1 MEEVDLDIQLD
12 YKPRDVFEDF
22 HNREQRWA
30 VIVAHRRCG
39 KTVACINDLIYRALI
54 ENKEN
59 GRYFYLSPYLAQSKS
74 IAWDYLVRYSQPV
87 LAKSNQ
93 SELWVELI
101 NGSRIRLFG
110 ADNENALRGN
120 YCDGIVLDEYADIR
134 PRVWGEI
141 IRPLLADRN
150 GMNGH
155 KTWAVFIGTPKGHNA
170 FYDVYHNAT
179 QDSDW
184 YVKVL
189 RASKTGLLEQSELD
203 DAAKMMTQ
211 DQYLQEFECDFESAI
226 LGAYYGKEMRQL
238 TDQDKITK
246 VELDPMFPLFSAW
259 DLGYS
264 DDTSIISYQVVHGE
278 IRIIDYHSSNG
289 QSIPFYTG
297 LIKQREIDWGM
308 KYTTHYLPHDARAK
322 TLASGGKSI
331 IEQLSDKI
339 PLKCLKI
346 VPSLSLQDGIQ
357 AARMALLRCWFDA
370 ERSEGL
376 IECLRQYQR
385 EWDEDKKI
393 FRDKPRHDWTSH
405 GADAFRMLSIAWK
418 EEAKLPSKDDSIKGL
433 FIGKTDVSLNDL
445 WKDTKVKTAGRI

>member
-1 MEEVDLDIQLD
+1 MEEVLNLELD
-12 YKPRDVFEDF
+12 YQPRDVFLDF
-22 HNREQRWA
+22 HEREQRWA

-39 KTVACINDLIYRALI
+39 KTVACINDLIYRALT

-59 GRYFYLSPYLAQSKS
+59 GRYFYLAPYLSQSKS
-74 IAWDYLVRYSQPV
+74 IAWDYLVRFAQPV
-87 LAKSNQ
+87 LAKANQ

-134 PRVWGEI
+134 PSVWGQI

-150 GMNGH
+150 GMNGY

-170 FYDVYHNAT
+170 FYDVYNNASK
-179 QDSDW
+179 DKDW

-189 RASKTGLLEQSELD
+189 RASQTELLAKEELE

-238 TDQDKITK
+238 TDQGRITEIK
-246 VELDPMFPLFSAW
+246 FDPMFPLFSSW

-264 DDTSIISYQVVHGE
+264 DDTTIWTWQVVHGE
-278 IRIIDYHSSNG
+278 IRFLDYHSSNG
-289 QSIPFYTG
+289 QSIPFYTAY
-297 LIKQREIDWGM
+297 IAQQEM
-308 KYTTHYLPHDARAK
+308 KYGVKYKTHWLPHDARAK

-331 IEQLSDKI
+331 IEQLSVKI
-339 PLKCLKI
+339 PLESMKI
-346 VPSLSLQDGIQ
+346 VPNLSLQDGIQ
-357 AARMALLRCWFDA
+357 ATRMMLLRSWFDPSC
-370 ERSEGL
+370 EEG

-385 EWDEDKKI
+385 EYDEDKKI
-393 FRDKPRHDWTSH
+393 FRDKPRHDWASH
-405 GADAFRMLSIAWK
+405 GADAARMASIAWK
-418 EEAKLPSKDDSIKGL
+418 EEVRMVQKDDPIKGL
-433 FIGKTDVSLNDL
+433 FVGQTDVSLNDL
-445 WKDTKVKTAGRI
+445 WKSTPKQTAGRI